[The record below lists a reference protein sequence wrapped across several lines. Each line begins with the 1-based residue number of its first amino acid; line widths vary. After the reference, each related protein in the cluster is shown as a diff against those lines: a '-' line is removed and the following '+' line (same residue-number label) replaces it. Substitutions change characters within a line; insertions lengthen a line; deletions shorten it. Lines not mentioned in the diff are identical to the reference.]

1 MEQKDIQAE
10 KQLIQTW
17 KSIMLLSWFTSI
29 VGIGCWIQAG
39 NEIIVGNMNKG
50 VIWLIYGMV
59 HIIVACFGIRF
70 SKRKNEKLQDS
81 KYIVRRKKGICILG
95 IVTYCVT
102 VCVFLLTLIFRNE
115 LYSVYIYGLLYQL
128 SADNFFFWFSMY
140 REQKIIV
147 REKEIVICNFFGKRK
162 TINRQ
167 EIDRITT
174 DQNRVRYGFMNK
186 QNQQLFGVSINMVD
200 AVAFIQDT
208 LDELEKR

>member
-102 VCVFLLTLIFRNE
+102 VCVFLLTLIFLE
-115 LYSVYIYGLLYQL
+115 MSYIAFVYMACCTSCLLII
-128 SADNFFFWFSMY
+128 SFFWFSMY
-140 REQKIIV
+140 LGNFFRRFKSIP
-147 REKEIVICNFFGKRK
+147 VICSEMA
-162 TINRQ
+162 IP
-167 EIDRITT
+167 
-174 DQNRVRYGFMNK
+174 
-186 QNQQLFGVSINMVD
+186 
-200 AVAFIQDT
+200 
-208 LDELEKR
+208 

>member
-102 VCVFLLTLIFRNE
+102 VCVFLLTLIFFRNE

-128 SADNFFFWFSMY
+128 SADNFFFLVFHVPRAKDHS
-140 REQKIIV
+140 E
-147 REKEIVICNFFGKRK
+147 RK
-162 TINRQ
+162 GNCH
-167 EIDRITT
+167 
-174 DQNRVRYGFMNK
+174 
-186 QNQQLFGVSINMVD
+186 L
-200 AVAFIQDT
+200 
-208 LDELEKR
+208 

>member
-1 MEQKDIQAE
+1 
-10 KQLIQTW
+10 
-17 KSIMLLSWFTSI
+17 
-29 VGIGCWIQAG
+29 
-39 NEIIVGNMNKG
+39 MNKG

-102 VCVFLLTLIFRNE
+102 VCEFLLTLLFSEIDNIAF
-115 LYSVYIYGLLYQL
+115 VYIAVCTSCMLFV
-128 SADNFFFWFSMY
+128 SFFWFSMY

-147 REKEIVICNFFGKRK
+147 NEKEIIICNFFGKRK

-186 QNQQLFGVSINMVD
+186 QNRQLFGVSINMVD

>member
-81 KYIVRRKKGICILG
+81 KYIVRRKRNLYFRHCNLL
-95 IVTYCVT
+95 CDSL
-102 VCVFLLTLIFRNE
+102 CVFTDFDFFRNE

-128 SADNFFFWFSMY
+128 SADNFFFLVFHVPRAKDHS
-140 REQKIIV
+140 E
-147 REKEIVICNFFGKRK
+147 RK
-162 TINRQ
+162 GNCH
-167 EIDRITT
+167 
-174 DQNRVRYGFMNK
+174 
-186 QNQQLFGVSINMVD
+186 L
-200 AVAFIQDT
+200 
-208 LDELEKR
+208 